1 MKLFINFTLGFF
13 PVFFIIT
20 FSSFFISLDSLKD
33 RIMLSSHKASHMC
46 EYLQYFPSCLWLYT
60 VYAHECFVPGLRR
73 QTVGLS
79 LSNVMYAA
87 GIFSLP
93 SVWERP
99 LEAQLLRGFYGCWS
113 SQTSV
118 AAHVWSCLSFVL
130 LTCFLFY
137 FIS

>member
-13 PVFFIIT
+13 PVFLYNYFQQFLYKFR
-20 FSSFFISLDSLKD
+20 FSKD
-33 RIMLSSHKASHMC
+33 RIMLSLHKASHVC

-73 QTVGLS
+73 KTVGLS
-79 LSNVMYAA
+79 LSNVMCAA
-87 GIFSLP
+87 GIFCPP

-118 AAHVWSCLSFVL
+118 AAHAWSCLSFVL
-130 LTCFLFY
+130 LTCCFY